1 MELQIAANK
10 RRMRALLHSC
20 LRALVPVIGGRV
32 LERPDLDSMLAGVA
46 SAVAKRTSCAA
57 QKQESDSKPRFSP
70 PIYKGQP
77 AYEEPRSPSDHLI
90 GGDTKNARSLLPSY
104 C

>member
-32 LERPDLDSMLAGVA
+32 LKRPDLDSMLAGVA
-46 SAVAKRTSCAA
+46 SRVAKRTSCAV
-57 QKQESDSKPRFSP
+57 QNRSLILSLVSP